1 VSSPRTATPI
11 AGEAPVEAPVEDP
24 VEDRPWVAADAPSN
38 RG

>member
-1 VSSPRTATPI
+1 V
-11 AGEAPVEAPVEDP
+11 EAPVEVPVEDP